1 MAIKINKNIGTFA
14 LTMFITGAIDTLRN
28 LPVTALYGYQLVIY
42 LSLAAMFF
50 LIPAALVSAELSASF
65 VKKSGV
71 FYWVQEAF
79 GSKMGFFAAWLQWI
93 NTLVWFPTILSF
105 ITTTALYA
113 IDPLLAKNKFILIA
127 NIIITF
133 WLLTFVNFRGIK
145 LSVKFSAFC
154 TVIGIII
161 PIFTLIILSL
171 FCLIKGY
178 PNQLHLQTLT
188 LSTSVKSGEN
198 WTVLTGIIAAFV
210 GLELASVHIQNVIDP
225 QKTFPKALLFSVF
238 LIIFTMLSGS
248 LAIAIL
254 LPKSHISLVAGVIQS
269 FSKIFNFYHLPYLVS
284 LFSCAVVAG
293 ALGGMLS
300 WIISPLKGLLCASE
314 LGYFPS
320 YLVRQNKYG
329 VPTRFLI
336 LQASIVSVICL
347 VYIFMPS
354 INSSYWILTVLS
366 TQLYMTMYAIL
377 FLAAIYLKYKYKY
390 NNNIFSIPGGAKGT
404 CIVASCG
411 LVGCC
416 ITFIVGFILPYKI
429 HMDSFKYLQLC
440 IAGLVILILPVA
452 LFYMYQ
458 SITAKK

>member
-1 MAIKINKNIGTFA
+1 
-14 LTMFITGAIDTLRN
+14 MFITGAIDTLRN
-28 LPVTALYGYQLVIY
+28 LPVTAAYGYQLVIY
-42 LSLAAMFF
+42 LLLAAIFF
-50 LIPAALVSAELSASF
+50 LIPAALISAELSASF

-79 GSKMGFFAAWLQWI
+79 GAKVGFFAAWLQWI

-105 ITTTALYA
+105 IITTALYA
-113 IDPLLAKNKFILIA
+113 INPLLAKNKFILIA
-127 NIIITF
+127 NVILIF

-145 LSVKFSAFC
+145 LSVKFSGFC
-154 TVIGIII
+154 TAIGIII
-161 PIFTLIILSL
+161 PIFTLVALSL
-171 FCLIKGY
+171 FCLLHGY
-178 PNQLHLQTLT
+178 PNQLHLQALI
-188 LSTSVKSGEN
+188 LSASVKSGEN
-198 WTVLTGIIAAFV
+198 WTALTGIMAAFV
-210 GLELASVHIQNVIDP
+210 GLELASVHIQNVANP

-269 FSKIFNFYHLPYLVS
+269 FGKIFNFYHVPQLVS
-284 LFSCAVVAG
+284 VCSSAVVVG

-314 LGYFPS
+314 SGYFPS
-320 YLVRQNKYG
+320 YLIRENKYG

-336 LQASIVSVICL
+336 LQASIVSIICL

-377 FLAAIYLKYKYKY
+377 FLAAVYLKHKYK
-390 NNNIFSIPGGAKGT
+390 NNNRIFSIPGGVKGT
-404 CIVASCG
+404 CIVALCG
-411 LVGCC
+411 LIGCC
-416 ITFIVGFILPYKI
+416 ITFMVGFILPYKI
-429 HMDSFKYLQLC
+429 QMNSLRYVGLC
-440 IAGLVILILPVA
+440 LTGLLILILPVA
-452 LFYMYQ
+452 LFYRYQ
-458 SITAKK
+458 NLRVQE